1 MTKSKIQKIS
11 IVVLVFI
18 FFLASSAFC
27 SDGIEEAKE
36 LADKGDYKKAYER
49 LVVILEEMHGEIKN
63 LQGLVQY
70 YKDELAKINNPPQ
83 IVDFGYNEAANRLW
97 ASAWNFQHDGIF
109 KKAGKEK
116 EEYLQRAVDT
126 YKRIVIDYPYSNNA
140 EEAQYRI
147 GRIYYKFI
155 KDYELASAELQRY
168 INMYPKGRFA
178 SEAKELLDRVRR

>member
-1 MTKSKIQKIS
+1 MLNKNKKLG
-11 IVVLVFI
+11 IVGLVFI
-18 FFLASSAFC
+18 LFCSHIAFC

-36 LADKGDYKKAYER
+36 LAGQGDYEKAYEK
-49 LVVILEEMHGEIKN
+49 LLVILEEMQGEIKN
-63 LQGLVQY
+63 LQGLVGY
-70 YKDELAKINNPPQ
+70 YKDELTKVNNPPQ
-83 IVDFGYNEAANRLW
+83 IVDYSYNEAANRLW

-116 EEYLQRAVDT
+116 EEYLQKAVDT
-126 YKRIVIDYPYSNNA
+126 YKRIIIDYPYSNKA

-155 KDYELASAELQRY
+155 KDYELASVELQRY
-168 INMYPKGRFA
+168 INMYPKGRFV